1 MKGTQ
6 FDVLTRVF
14 AAKTSRR
21 RVIGGTAA
29 IAAAALLP
37 LELRSASAQTDDA
50 VALVQQFYASI
61 DAYAYTDAYALY
73 GSNMQSQQSAAQFEQ
88 GYSDTAFV
96 QMTTSGSTA
105 NANGTSQVSVKLVAW
120 HNDGS
125 IKAYGGSYT
134 VGTENGQLKILG
146 ASINEG
152 PKPSG
157 TVPLCTINQLS
168 FSLGPWDAGA
178 GSRMSSVVA
187 TNSGNASC
195 TVGGAPRVIINDATS
210 GESLKS
216 TSEAGSPPVGIT
228 LDPGSSAHAPLRFSN
243 WCVSTEN
250 KISLAVEVAGDDSQ
264 GTIDTSANGISYPPC
279 LGENEDPG
287 LGVQGFVSGMA

>member
-1 MKGTQ
+1 MNGTQ
-6 FDVLTRVF
+6 FDVLARMF

-21 RVIGGTAA
+21 RVIGGAAA

-37 LELRSASAQTDDA
+37 LELRTASAQTDDA
-50 VALVQQFYASI
+50 VALVQQFYESI
-61 DAYAYTDAYALY
+61 DAYAYADAYALY

-105 NANGTSQVSVKLVAW
+105 NANGTSRVSVKLVAW
-120 HNDGS
+120 HNDGT
-125 IKAYGGSYT
+125 IRAYGGSYT

-157 TVPLCTINQLS
+157 TVPLCTINQLD

-187 TNSGNASC
+187 TNTSDASC
-195 TVGGAPRVIINDATS
+195 TVGGSPRVIINDATS

-216 TSEAGSPPVGIT
+216 ASEAGSPPVGIT
-228 LDPGSSAHAPLRFSN
+228 LDPGASAHAPLRFSN
-243 WCVSTEN
+243 WCVSTQN
-250 KISLAVEVAGDDSQ
+250 KISLAVEIPGDDSQ
-264 GTIDTSANGISYPPC
+264 GTIDTSANGITYPPC
-279 LGENEDPG
+279 LGESQNPV